1 MPHDLDETFAVQER
15 IMVRDVRPRRGT
27 PYRHT
32 CDLEVF
38 EAVAHAIDDL
48 DGGSFTVETLREATG
63 LPFTQINVTLAFLR
77 ERGIV
82 VETLRRKSMA
92 ASESIH
98 LDAMTEWH
106 ALREKGPPPESPHA
120 P

>member
-48 DGGSFTVETLREATG
+48 DGGSFTVDTLRDATG
-63 LPFTQINVTLAFLR
+63 LPFTQISVTLSFLR

-82 VETLRRKSMA
+82 VETLRRKSVA
-92 ASESIH
+92 ASVGGVH

-106 ALREKGPPPESPHA
+106 ALREKGPPPAHA
-120 P
+120 T